1 MAEQKRFT
9 YADKK
14 AQIKRINQLVAN
26 TYGLFAIGSA
36 IIMLIACLRG
46 YRTVGFTVS
55 IIGLSAAF
63 FVAMV
68 LANRAEATI
77 SKVKWISLVALC
89 VLGFL
94 VTYAFDSYYMRFAVA
109 TPMVVYILYYDRR
122 FMHISALAMGTVQV
136 ITMLTKLVLGS
147 NGVEF
152 IDIASATVI
161 VIFFMVLLRLEQKT
175 ANMFDRDMMG
185 SLKEEKDHQEN
196 MMHDVIYVAGEVR
209 KGTHSAMSIMNELNE
224 STGVVTNAVKD
235 ISDSTQSTAENIQHQ
250 TVMTQN
256 IQEAIERTIERSET
270 MVTIADR
277 SKELNGISMDL
288 MNNIKAQSKVIS
300 TTNANVSER
309 MESLQERAH
318 AVRGIAD
325 TIFSISSQ
333 TNLLAL
339 NASIESA
346 RAGEAGRGFAVVA
359 DEIRQLAE
367 KTREETENIATI
379 LGELTQNA
387 EEAVSAVAQSVEATD
402 QQDQFINQAVESF
415 DDMNTNVNELTQNIT
430 QIDEM
435 LSNLSEANNQIVDS
449 ITQLS
454 ATTQQVTASSAQA
467 EGISNRNLENA
478 DNTKGLLEQVLTV
491 SQQLDKYVESDKAEE

>member
-1 MAEQKRFT
+1 MAEQKGFV
-9 YADKK
+9 YANKK
-14 AQIKRINQLVAN
+14 EQTKRINQLAAN

-36 IIMLIACLRG
+36 IIILIACLRG
-46 YRTVGFTVS
+46 YRTIGFTAAV
-55 IIGLSAAF
+55 IGLSAAF
-63 FVAMV
+63 FIAMV
-68 LANRAEATI
+68 LANRVDAAV

-109 TPMVVYILYYDRR
+109 TPMVVYILYYDKR

-136 ITMLTKLVLGS
+136 ITTLTKLVFGS

-175 ANMFDRDMMG
+175 ANLFDRDTMG
-185 SLKEEKDHQEN
+185 SLREEKDQQER
-196 MMHDVIYVAGEVR
+196 MMRDVIYVAGEVR
-209 KGTHSAMSIMNELNE
+209 KGTRSAMSIMNELNE
-224 STGVVTNAVKD
+224 STGIVTDAMKD
-235 ISDSTQSTAENIQHQ
+235 ISDSTQSTAENIQNQ

-256 IQEAIERTIERSET
+256 IQEAIEQTIGRSET

-277 SKELNGISMDL
+277 SKELNDANMDL
-288 MNNIKAQSKVIS
+288 MNSIKEQSKVIS

-309 MESLQERAH
+309 MEALQERAH

-367 KTREETENIATI
+367 RTREETENIATI
-379 LGELTQNA
+379 LGELSQNA
-387 EEAVSAVAQSVEATD
+387 EEAVSAVAQSVEAAD
-402 QQDQFINQAVESF
+402 EQDQYINQAVESF
-415 DDMNTNVNELTQNIT
+415 EDMNTNVNELSQNIA

-454 ATTQQVTASSAQA
+454 ATTQEVTASSAQA
-467 EGISNRNLENA
+467 EGMSNRNLENA
-478 DNTKGLLEQVLTV
+478 DSTKGLLEQVLTV
-491 SQQLDKYVESDKAEE
+491 SQQLDRYVEPEEE